1 MLIDISVAQQ
11 EFIVQQRVSE
21 RASNVYHLSSRLT
34 RRQSLIS
41 PRDVYSFFIS
51 GEKSCVK
58 CRPILWTMMELSPVT
73 NRKQTRL
80 ATIIQ
85 RVMRHEDQYKEL
97 RTEMPSLEVA
107 PDHFIDVLADRH

>member
-1 MLIDISVAQQ
+1 
-11 EFIVQQRVSE
+11 
-21 RASNVYHLSSRLT
+21 
-34 RRQSLIS
+34 
-41 PRDVYSFFIS
+41 
-51 GEKSCVK
+51 
-58 CRPILWTMMELSPVT
+58 MMELSPVT

-107 PDHFIDVLADRH
+107 LDHFIDVLADRH